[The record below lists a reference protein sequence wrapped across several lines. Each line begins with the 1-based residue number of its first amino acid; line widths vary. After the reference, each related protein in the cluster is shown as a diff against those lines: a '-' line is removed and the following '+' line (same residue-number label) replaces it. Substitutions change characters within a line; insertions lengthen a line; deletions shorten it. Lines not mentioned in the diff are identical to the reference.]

1 VLIFDQLK
9 KNDPQL
15 RVLALVI
22 LSGLGVLLAGLW
34 WVQIVSAREYQAHL
48 EMQSFRTVRI
58 PAVRGKIF
66 DRNGAVLAENRATYD
81 VSLYLEELRKD
92 FDDAT
97 DKEVAKFRAALKQ
110 QRDEKEKVLRR
121 KLNKEERKQFIVS
134 LAQKAELRKQARYGV
149 ARNVVFQIGQMLRL
163 PEPLT
168 LNATNFERHC
178 QQSLALPFTVVT
190 NITPAQIA
198 LFEEQC
204 TSPLG
209 VDVEA
214 QSTRFYP
221 NGSVAAHLIGW
232 VRSDNSSAEGE
243 DADFSFRLND
253 YRGKVGIEAA
263 YDKELRGKA
272 GVKSVIV
279 NNVGYRQAE
288 NIWEPATAGHN
299 VVTTID
305 LQLQHKL
312 EKALQIFGGAT
323 RGAAVVMDVESGD
336 VLAMASSP
344 TLNPNYYVQVMPQ
357 AEWQRISQLQ
367 AEKNR
372 ATQENYAPGSIFKT
386 IVGLACLDR
395 GLDPNQVIYNPGHIY
410 VGKRPI
416 HDLAAPGLYDFRK
429 ALMHSSNTYFISNG
443 LRAGIENVIALGEHL
458 HLGERIG
465 LQTRQETPGIFP
477 NQETISSRWYDGD
490 SANIFI
496 GQGKMAVTPL
506 QMVVMAAAIA
516 NGGKVLWPR
525 LVDRIEPP
533 GPVAVTLPMVFPKGR
548 VRDNLGVSQRSL
560 QIVHDAMLA
569 DVEDPGGTGT
579 KAAVPGLRI
588 CGKTGTAQVMNERNQ
603 TIADTVWFAS
613 FAPYEKPRFAVV
625 VMVEVGVNEG
635 SGGGTCAPIAHE
647 IYTGLLKF
655 EQAEVNHTTAMARN
669 EASR

>member
-1 VLIFDQLK
+1 MLIFDQLK

-15 RVLALVI
+15 RVLAMMI
-22 LSGLGVLLAGLW
+22 LAGLGVLLAGLW
-34 WVQIVSAREYQAHL
+34 WVQIVSAKEYQAHL

-58 PAVRGKIF
+58 PAVRGKIL
-66 DRNGAVLAENRATYD
+66 DRTGAVLAENHATYD

-92 FDDAT
+92 FDEAT
-97 DKEVAKFRAALKQ
+97 DKEVAKFRAGLKQ
-110 QRDEKEKVLRR
+110 QRDAKEKQLRR
-121 KLNKEERKQFIVS
+121 KLNKEERKQYIVS

-149 ARNVVFQIGQMLRL
+149 ASNVVFQIGQMLRL
-163 PEPLT
+163 PEPLI

-178 QQSLALPFTVVT
+178 QQSLALPFGVVT
-190 NITPAQIA
+190 NISPAQVA

-204 TSPLG
+204 TSSSG
-209 VDVEA
+209 VDVEV

-221 NGSVAAHLIGW
+221 NGSLAAHIVGW

-253 YRGKVGIEAA
+253 YRGKVGLEAA

-272 GVKSVIV
+272 GVKSVVV
-279 NNVGYRQAE
+279 NNIGYRQAE

-305 LQLQHKL
+305 IQLQHKV
-312 EKALQIFGGAT
+312 ERALQIFGAAT
-323 RGAAVVMDVESGD
+323 RGAAVVMDVETGD
-336 VLAMASSP
+336 VLSMASTP
-344 TLNPNYYVQVMPQ
+344 TLNPNGFVQGMSQ
-357 AEWQRISQLQ
+357 AEYQHISQLQ

-386 IVGLACLDR
+386 IVGLACLEH

-416 HDLAAPGLYDFRK
+416 ADLAAPGLYDFRK

-443 LRAGIENVIALGEHL
+443 LRAGIESVIALGERL

-465 LQTRQETPGIFP
+465 LQTRQETSGIFP
-477 NQETISSRWYDGD
+477 DHQTISSRWYDGD
-490 SANIFI
+490 TANICI
-496 GQGKMAVTPL
+496 GQGKMDVTPL
-506 QMVVMAAAIA
+506 QMVVMTAAIA

-533 GPVAVTLPMVFPKGR
+533 GPVTISPPMVFPKGR
-548 VRDNLGVSQRSL
+548 IRDNLGVSQRSL

-603 TIADTVWFAS
+603 KVADTVWFAS
-613 FAPYEKPRFAVV
+613 FAPYEKPRFAVI

-635 SGGGTCAPIAHE
+635 SGGGTCAPIAHD
-647 IYTGLLKF
+647 IYLALQKMQ
-655 EQAEVNHTTAMARN
+655 QAEVNRASVTRN
-669 EASR
+669 EAGG